1 MHSLA
6 FLCSDSEEE
15 RTGRVSA
22 PSCTQTPAEFFFP
35 QQFPE
40 TFAVEEAKPF
50 TSSNPNYAV
59 SASSIFDQL
68 SELMVSIRSETILR
82 AAGPAAEEVS

>member
-6 FLCSDSEEE
+6 FLCSDSKEG
-15 RTGRVSA
+15 RTGIVSS
-22 PSCTQTPAEFFFP
+22 PSCTQTPAEVFP

-59 SASSIFDQL
+59 SASSIFYQL
-68 SELMVSIRSETILR
+68 SELKVSIRPETILT
-82 AAGPAAEEVS
+82 AAGAAAEKVS